1 MSEQEERRGREGGA
15 VPAGGTG
22 SGQSGHSG
30 YSGYSGYEERLT
42 VPAGWWLMAALA
54 VALLGV
60 SLVPLGPVPVLA
72 GAAAGAAVA
81 AVALNTYGSARIR
94 VAGEWLLAGP
104 ARIPLAA
111 LGGARALDAGE
122 ALAWRTHRADAR
134 AFMLLRGYVRTAVR
148 VEVTD
153 PDDPTPYLYL
163 STRQPVRLA
172 AVLTAHSSAGR
183 SAEGPAV

>member
-1 MSEQEERRGREGGA
+1 MNDQEGRNGRTDAGS
-15 VPAGGTG
+15 PGAGGVR
-22 SGQSGHSG
+22 
-30 YSGYSGYEERLT
+30 GYEERLT
-42 VPAGWWLMAALA
+42 VPAAWWVMAALA

-60 SLVPLGPVPVLA
+60 SLAPLGPVPVLA
-72 GAAAGAAVA
+72 GLAAGAAGA

-94 VAGEWLLAGP
+94 VAEGWLLAGP

-111 LGGARALDAGE
+111 LGEARALDAGE

-172 AVLTAHSSAGR
+172 AALAAAGRYSDDSAG
-183 SAEGPAV
+183 